1 MAIIKLQGEKEKR
14 EGYYYEFDTTST
26 PLGEGGMGKVY
37 RGRRININTGEVRD
51 VAIKFMFAGLPES
64 VIQRAENEANIRIK
78 HDNLVEMMGFLKIET
93 PMQNGT
99 VSYHYHVVSEL
110 LQGVAL
116 SDLLQGN
123 VTDQNGNTIA
133 YAEQLYKLHQTNPVQ
148 FAVLVTKKVLSGIM
162 ALHDAGY
169 IHRDIDP
176 SNIMVTRDEKIKLI
190 DFGIAKKVDGLKTLD
205 RNLTTAGQFLGKPQY
220 AAPELIVG
228 DIAHQNRPTDIYAMG
243 IMLFQLLTGHL
254 PFEGPSNVV
263 LKMHLNSK
271 MPLGEVKNKVLR
283 GIIERATAKDC
294 TRRYQSAA
302 EFRAALDYV
311 GLQNPSSPSLKDK
324 LPLIGGIA
332 AGVVVVAGIIGGIA
346 AFSGGKGDSDSV
358 GKNHDT
364 KVVHPEDSEARTVED
379 ICADL
384 LKKDKAA
391 GALAELQALAGKN
404 DPEALFTLSQLYAV
418 SYGSFNIDDDFVRMQ
433 ANLQDQLKQSGAKC
447 NELLRRTVKAKPD
460 FYPALYWLGLHNYEP
475 NLKGGGAMQLS
486 EAEYLFREA
495 LKAAKA
501 AGDPVYEKKIQG
513 MLDKF

>member
-78 HDNLVEMMGFLKIET
+78 HDNLVEMMGFLTIET

-110 LQGVAL
+110 LQGVSL

-123 VTDQNGNTIA
+123 VNDQNGKPIP
-133 YAEQLYKLHQTNPVQ
+133 YAEQLYKLHQTNPTQ

-190 DFGIAKKVDGLKTLD
+190 DFGISKKVDGLKTLD
-205 RNLTTAGQFLGKPQY
+205 RNLTTAGQFMGKPQY

-243 IMLFQLLTGHL
+243 VMLFQLLTGHL

-311 GLQNPSSPSLKDK
+311 GLNNPTSSPLKDK

-332 AGVVVVAGIIGGIA
+332 GGVVLLAAVVFGVTKLAGSKDSASDDPKKDAPKEDVA
-346 AFSGGKGDSDSV
+346 AA
-358 GKNHDT
+358 
-364 KVVHPEDSEARTVED
+364 EDSRSLEEIR
-379 ICADL
+379 ADL
-384 LKKDKAA
+384 LTKEKAA
-391 GALAELQALAGKN
+391 DAFAELQKLAEKN

-433 ANLQDQLKQSGAKC
+433 ANLKGTVKPSGAKC
-447 NELLRRTVKAKPD
+447 NELLRRTVKAKAD
-460 FYPALYWLGLHNYEP
+460 YFPALYWLGLHNYEP

-486 EAEYLFREA
+486 EAEYLFRQA

-501 AGDPVYEKKIQG
+501 AGDPVYEQKIQG

>member
-78 HDNLVEMMGFLKIET
+78 HDNLVEMMGFLTIET

-116 SDLLQGN
+116 NDLLQGN
-123 VTDQNGNTIA
+123 VKDQNGNTIA

-205 RNLTTAGQFLGKPQY
+205 RNLTTAGQFMGKPQY

-228 DIAHQNRPTDIYAMG
+228 DIAHQNRPTDIY
-243 IMLFQLLTGHL
+243 
-254 PFEGPSNVV
+254 NVV

-346 AFSGGKGDSDSV
+346 AFSGGKDDSDSV
-358 GKNHDT
+358 GKNNDT
-364 KVVHPEDSEARTVED
+364 KVVPPEDSEARTVEE
-379 ICADL
+379 IRADL
-384 LKKDKAA
+384 LTKDKAA
-391 GALAELQALAGKN
+391 AALAELQALAEKN